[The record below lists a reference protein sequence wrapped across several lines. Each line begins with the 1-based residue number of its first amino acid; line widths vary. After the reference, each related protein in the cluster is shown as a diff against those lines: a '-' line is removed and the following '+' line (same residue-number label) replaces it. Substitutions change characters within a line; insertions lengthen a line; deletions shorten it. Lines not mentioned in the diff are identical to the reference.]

1 MVHCR
6 HLIRSGS
13 SLGQRLVNWDE
24 LVYRVTMLV
33 VILALVWL
41 FVAPMPDHQP
51 LVQFTH
57 QVLVS

>member
-1 MVHCR
+1 
-6 HLIRSGS
+6 
-13 SLGQRLVNWDE
+13 VNWDE